1 MTKKASA
8 TAPIKKALS
17 ETTRAMSGI
26 SDVKIKFENESSNIT
41 ETQVQLSR
49 ISSKLSPNEMALAR
63 GEADSAAMQL
73 KYHNREVSKKYS
85 PVGSMALSL
94 FNEMERA
101 RCEAAGAL
109 IYPGAS
115 KNIDFTSGN
124 ALKNPSILSGATSAR
139 FW

>member
-17 ETTRAMSGI
+17 ETTRAMSGVG
-26 SDVKIKFENESSNIT
+26 DVKVKFESEGANIS

-49 ISSKLSPNEMALAR
+49 ISSKLSKDEMALAR
-63 GEADSAAMQL
+63 GEADSVAMQL
-73 KYHNREVSKKYS
+73 KYHDREISRKYS
-85 PVGSMALSL
+85 PVGNIALSL

-109 IYPGAS
+109 IYPVAS
-115 KNIDFTSGN
+115 KNIDF
-124 ALKNPSILSGATSAR
+124 KI
-139 FW
+139 